1 MKHYPHHIGDFDK
14 ATRHLT
20 RIERSIY
27 RDLLDMYYDTEYQ
40 IPLDIDSV
48 CRKIIARSNEESTA
62 VQQVLNEFFIK
73 TEHGWYHERCESE
86 IAAYR
91 ANSTQ
96 KALAGKASAEAK
108 RQRKEKIINSRST
121 AVQQPLNSVATEAQ
135 RNSTNQEPR
144 TINQEPLTNIKKH
157 TSSDVDSVFSY
168 WCKTMQMRN
177 AKLTSK
183 RKKCIEDRI
192 KEGYLLTDIFDAIN
206 GCASSGYHMG
216 QNDTGTVYNDLT
228 LILRSGDKLEQFIQK
243 LTPVKPNPTTQN
255 GGPGYGRKLSLAE
268 RTELETAK
276 VLAMCEAEEAGYGSV
291 AAYESALRE
300 QVGDGPGRRFSGGS
314 VHGELLTLVSENG
327 EAKR

>member
-1 MKHYPHHIGDFDK
+1 MHYYKFNIADWVL
-14 ATRHLT
+14 ATAHLSL
-20 RIERSIY
+20 EEEAIY
-27 RDLLDMYYDTEYQ
+27 FRLINHYYDSEQ
-40 IPLDIDSV
+40 PIPLETQSV
-48 CRKIIARSNEESTA
+48 FRRLRLGSVSDTALKILE
-62 VQQVLNEFFIK
+62 EFFEK
-73 TEHGWYHERCESE
+73 TEKGFANKKCDELIKEYKKTVKKNKLNGSNGGRPRKYAASE
-86 IAAYR
+86 E
-91 ANSTQ
+91 TQ
-96 KALAGKASAEAK
+96 SVSSGLPEETQMEPNHNPNHK
-108 RQRKEKIINSRST
+108 
-121 AVQQPLNSVATEAQ
+121 PL
-135 RNSTNQEPR
+135 

-157 TSSDVDSVFSY
+157 TSSDVDSVFSH

-192 KEGYLLTDIFDAIN
+192 KEGYLLTDIFDAIS
-206 GCASSGYHMG
+206 GCASSAYHMG

-243 LTPVKPNPTTQN
+243 LSPVKPNPQTQN